1 MKSMAVSSLERVS
14 ALIRSTWAKHG
25 ASRTCNW
32 RIALPEVPC
41 VSKMMIAY
49 LASVLGLSP
58 FRETQD
64 PIVNARLDV
73 LYRDSMEKLDEVDNE
88 ACMKYVE
95 R

>member
-1 MKSMAVSSLERVS
+1 
-14 ALIRSTWAKHG
+14 
-25 ASRTCNW
+25 
-32 RIALPEVPC
+32 
-41 VSKMMIAY
+41 MMIAY